1 MEKNKNREN
10 TIVRLSIFGIF
21 VNLVLVAFKA
31 FVGMASNS
39 IAIIMDAINNLT
51 DAFSQVITI
60 VGTKLSMRRP
70 DKKHPYGYGRL
81 EYITSAIIASLV
93 LITGITSIKESF
105 MKAIH
110 PESSNY
116 SVVSLIIIAVAVV
129 VKFVYG
135 RFMKS
140 SGKKIESDALIA
152 VGTDSFMDSILSL
165 STLIA
170 ALISFKF
177 GLNLEGILG
186 VILSAF
192 IIKAGLELIG
202 ETLGSILGGRIDSE
216 LSLELKKKIRQFDG
230 VQGAYDLILHDYGPS
245 RSIGS
250 VHIEIPDDMTANQ
263 IHLLSR
269 RIIEEIYNEYG
280 IILTV
285 GVYASNK
292 DEKVLEM
299 KHNIFEIAKKQEHFI
314 NLHGFFVDEEKKHIL
329 FDTVISYKAPS
340 LFAVAENIK
349 AEALKLYPD
358 YHIDINIDQD
368 FSD

>member
-1 MEKNKNREN
+1 MGKKESREN

-31 FVGMASNS
+31 FVGIVSNS

-105 MKAIH
+105 LKIIH
-110 PESSNY
+110 PETSNY
-116 SVVSLIIIAVAVV
+116 SIISLIIIAVAVL
-129 VKFVYG
+129 VKFFYG
-135 RFMKS
+135 RFMKA
-140 SGKKIESDALIA
+140 SGEKIQSDALIA

-177 GLNLEGILG
+177 GINLEGFLG

-192 IIKAGLELIG
+192 IIKAGLELII

-216 LSLELKKKIRQFDG
+216 LSLELKKKIRQFEG
-230 VQGAYDLILHDYGPS
+230 VSGAYDLILHDYGPS

-250 VHIEIPDDMTANQ
+250 VHIEVPANMTAEE

-269 RIIEEIYNEYG
+269 RIIEEIYSEYG

-285 GVYASNK
+285 GIYATNTN
-292 DEKVLEM
+292 EKVLEM
-299 KHNIFEIAKKQEHFI
+299 KQKFIEIAKKQEHFI
-314 NLHGFFVDEEKKHIL
+314 QLHGFFVDEEKKHIL

-340 LFAVAENIK
+340 LYAVAENIK
-349 AEALKLYPD
+349 TEAHQFFPD
-358 YHIDINIDQD
+358 YLIDINVDQD